1 MSKNLH
7 GICFRPIFFPSAG
20 YRYCATG
27 ALTDVGLNGYAWS
40 SLPLDSGSA
49 RFRFVDSDVAFSSLQ
64 RSYGFPLRCVQAFAG
79 SVSGRSSSRLRGTF
93 ITRWGHCR
101 SSVRWDLSGQGFR
114 EEQTRFVRV
123 LQMTALLWVRC
134 CVLTVFRCVVSKNL
148 LGICFGWVFF
158 PSAGFR
164 HYSSGALTSVGAGG
178 YLWSTFVSDCDAGY
192 LYFSSPYAYLQFY
205 SRGYG
210 LSLRCVQAF
219 ANSVAR
225 NFFPSAGSLP
235 RDTGAP
241 TGIGSNGYGWS
252 SVSEGASGY
261 RFLFYGAFAASYDSP
276 RSYGLALRCVQA
288 FANSVAR
295 NFFPPAGYRRAGGGE
310 LSSVGSWGEYW
321 ASSPIGAEGCYLELQ
336 PTAGYLRINYRAFAF
351 SLRCVQAFADSVS
364 GRFLPVCGA
373 SALRDGNNDERWFR
387 WAMLVFGTVR
397 FQCCQIGL

>member
-225 NFFPSAGSLP
+225 NFFP
-235 RDTGAP
+235 
-241 TGIGSNGYGWS
+241 
-252 SVSEGASGY
+252 
-261 RFLFYGAFAASYDSP
+261 
-276 RSYGLALRCVQA
+276 
-288 FANSVAR
+288 
-295 NFFPPAGYRRAGGGE
+295 PAGYRRAGGGE